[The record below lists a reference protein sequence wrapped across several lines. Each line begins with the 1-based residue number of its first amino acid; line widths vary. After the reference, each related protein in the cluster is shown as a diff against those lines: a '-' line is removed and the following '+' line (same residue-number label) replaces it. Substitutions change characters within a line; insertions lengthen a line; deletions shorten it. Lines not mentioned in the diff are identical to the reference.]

1 MIEQPGNYV
10 SKIVLIRI
18 ALPYRE
24 YFETSFGREYEKHTY
39 IVIVEANGV
48 EGYAETAAGIY
59 PRYSYESVD
68 IDAYVI
74 DKYIIPSIEKGIST
88 NPNEYI
94 EKVRWIKGYNM
105 AKASIEMALWDL
117 TSKLMGKPLYKVI
130 GGKRKYAN
138 VGVSIGL
145 QKDIDTLLSK
155 IATYLEEGYQRIK
168 IKISRGRDIE
178 LVEAVRR
185 EYPDIPLTVDANG
198 DYGYKDLEYLKKL
211 DEFDLLYI
219 EQPFPYW
226 DLYLHSKLQSI
237 IETKICLDE
246 SIYNSYLAREAIDI
260 GAAKVINIK
269 PGRVGGIKESIEI
282 HNISM
287 DKGIGTWIG
296 GMLETGI
303 GRGFNVSLATL
314 PNIIYPSDISA
325 STRYFN
331 RDIVTQPWEIDS
343 KGRMW
348 VREEEGIGVEIDWG
362 YLDKIVI
369 WKKEY
374 RIGSN

>member
-1 MIEQPGNYV
+1 MTEQLGNDIK
-10 SKIVLIRI
+10 KITLIRI

-39 IVIVEANGV
+39 IVVVEAGGE
-48 EGYAETAAGIY
+48 EGYSETAAGIY

-74 DKYIIPSIEKGIST
+74 DKYIVPSIEKGAST
-88 NPNEYI
+88 NPKEYI

-117 TSKLMGKPLYKVI
+117 TSKLIGKPLYRVI
-130 GGKRKYAN
+130 GGVKNYAN

-145 QKDIDTLLSK
+145 QRDIDTLLSK
-155 IATYLEEGYQRIK
+155 ISAYLEEGYQRIK

-185 EYPDIPLTVDANG
+185 DYPDILLTVDANG
-198 DYGYKDLEYLKKL
+198 DYGYEDLDHLKKL
-211 DEFDLLYI
+211 DEYDLLYI

-226 DLYLHSKLQSI
+226 DLYLHSRLQNKLK
-237 IETKICLDE
+237 TKICLDE
-246 SIYNSYLAREAIDI
+246 SIYNSFLAREAIDI

-269 PGRVGGIKESIEI
+269 PGRVGGIKESTEI

-287 DKGIGTWIG
+287 DMGIGTWIG

-314 PNIIYPSDISA
+314 PNIVYPSDISA
-325 STRYFN
+325 SIRYFDK
-331 RDIVTQPWEIDS
+331 DIITQPWEIDS
-343 KGRMW
+343 RGRMW
-348 VREEEGIGVEIDWG
+348 VRDGSGIGVEIDWK
-362 YLDKIVI
+362 YLEKITI

-374 RIGSN
+374 KIGG